1 MPHPG
6 SCLPFAPMCD
16 SVQKNPVT
24 LLSPCRPASDGE
36 HLAMFIAV
44 QVQREASSTIE
55 KGKLAAAP
63 LCGKHHHTPR
73 NQNKDTEKEKTLQGL
88 RKLQFFPILFCH
100 DGFYRKH
107 FLNTTVTLA
116 KSSCGIIMDLSAN

>member
-1 MPHPG
+1 M
-6 SCLPFAPMCD
+6 CLIQACVYLLLQCD

-24 LLSPCRPASDGE
+24 LLSSCKPASDGE

-44 QVQREASSTIE
+44 QVQREASCTIE
-55 KGKLAAAP
+55 KNKLAAAP

-88 RKLQFFPILFCH
+88 RKLQFFPILFFH
-100 DGFYRKH
+100 D
-107 FLNTTVTLA
+107 
-116 KSSCGIIMDLSAN
+116 